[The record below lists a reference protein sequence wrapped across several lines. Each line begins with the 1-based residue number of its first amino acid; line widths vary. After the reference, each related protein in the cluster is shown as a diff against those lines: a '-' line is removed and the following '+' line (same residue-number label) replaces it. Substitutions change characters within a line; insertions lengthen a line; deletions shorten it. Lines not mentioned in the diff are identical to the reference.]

1 MLNIP
6 YVHMLNMRNTW
17 GKSPEIEGG
26 VRRLFPGGWTGELR
40 HATYAIILFMLKRR
54 SAGTRTHA

>member
-26 VRRLFPGGWTGELR
+26 VWRLFPGGWTGEL
-40 HATYAIILFMLKRR
+40 ATGNFLTLKYVPRLL
-54 SAGTRTHA
+54 